1 MAEMVHE
8 RLKLENE
15 ASRAKTMSFWCI
27 RGFFFLI
34 QGTTQTT
41 SFWSV

>member
-27 RGFFFLI
+27 MRVFF
-34 QGTTQTT
+34 
-41 SFWSV
+41 